1 MEQQGINPPFIVTDG
16 LTKTYIRR
24 EKPENGGIT
33 RLWRRETREVQALRD
48 VSFRI
53 GRGELVGLIGP
64 NGAGKS
70 TLVKL
75 MTGILTPTS
84 GSCTVDGRTPWA
96 ERKAHVRSL
105 GAVFGQRMQL
115 WWDVPIRDSFDLLRD
130 IYSIDEGR
138 YRRRLDELT
147 TALDLGDIMQ
157 SPLRQL
163 SLGQR
168 MRAELCG
175 SLLHEPALLFL
186 DEPTI
191 GLDAVSKLKLR
202 EFLRVENET
211 RRTTILLT
219 THDMEDMR
227 QLIFSLKEATGYAK
241 PVAVKVAAVHNVAA
255 IASGM
260 ARAGADIIVLDGF
273 RGGTGAAPKRIRDN
287 VGIPIELALAA
298 VDERLRQEGIRS
310 TVSLVASGTLRNAAD
325 VVRAVALGADAVSIG
340 SAALIAMGCH
350 QCGDCASGRCN
361 WGIATQRADLVA
373 RLNPDAAAERVVN
386 LVSGWNR
393 EIQEMMGGMGI
404 NAIDSLRG
412 NRLML
417 RGVGLN
423 EKELEILGVKY
434 AGE

>member
-48 VSFRI
+48 VVLPHWA
-53 GRGELVGLIGP
+53 RGTRRADWTEWRGQEYLGQADDGYP
-64 NGAGKS
+64 DADER
-70 TLVKL
+70 
-75 MTGILTPTS
+75 
-84 GSCTVDGRTPWA
+84 SCTVDGRTPWA

-138 YRRRLDELT
+138 YRHRLDELM

-175 SLLHEPALLFL
+175 SLLHEPELLFL

-227 QLIFSLKEATGYAK
+227 ALCSRVMVLGHGQLLYDGTLTNLLHRYDTAHTLTVTYDGAADASKLPQG
-241 PVAVKVAAVHNVAA
+241 AVKDGDTWRITLQKDGDLSRTMQQVMAAGKMHEMA
-255 IASGM
+255 IEEQ
-260 ARAGADIIVLDGF
+260 
-273 RGGTGAAPKRIRDN
+273 N
-287 VGIPIELALAA
+287 
-298 VDERLRQEGIRS
+298 VDE
-310 TVSLVASGTLRNAAD
+310 
-325 VVRAVALGADAVSIG
+325 
-340 SAALIAMGCH
+340 LIARMY
-350 QCGDCASGRCN
+350 
-361 WGIATQRADLVA
+361 
-373 RLNPDAAAERVVN
+373 
-386 LVSGWNR
+386 R
-393 EIQEMMGGMGI
+393 EM
-404 NAIDSLRG
+404 AL
-412 NRLML
+412 
-417 RGVGLN
+417 
-423 EKELEILGVKY
+423 
-434 AGE
+434 

>member
-1 MEQQGINPPFIVTDG
+1 MEQQGTNPPFIVTDG

-138 YRRRLDELT
+138 YRHRLDELT
-147 TALDLGDIMQ
+147 AALDLGDIMQ

-175 SLLHEPALLFL
+175 SLLHEPELLFL

-202 EFLRVENET
+202 EFLRVENEI

-227 QLIFSLKEATGYAK
+227 ALCSRVMVLGHGQLLYDGTLTNLLHRYDTAHTLTVTYDGAADASKLPQG
-241 PVAVKVAAVHNVAA
+241 AVKDGDTWRITLQKDGDLSETMRQVMAAGKMHEMA
-255 IASGM
+255 IEEQ
-260 ARAGADIIVLDGF
+260 
-273 RGGTGAAPKRIRDN
+273 N
-287 VGIPIELALAA
+287 
-298 VDERLRQEGIRS
+298 VDE
-310 TVSLVASGTLRNAAD
+310 
-325 VVRAVALGADAVSIG
+325 
-340 SAALIAMGCH
+340 LIARMY
-350 QCGDCASGRCN
+350 
-361 WGIATQRADLVA
+361 
-373 RLNPDAAAERVVN
+373 
-386 LVSGWNR
+386 R
-393 EIQEMMGGMGI
+393 EM
-404 NAIDSLRG
+404 AL
-412 NRLML
+412 
-417 RGVGLN
+417 
-423 EKELEILGVKY
+423 
-434 AGE
+434 

>member
-1 MEQQGINPPFIVTDG
+1 MEQQGTNPPFIVTDG

-24 EKPENGGIT
+24 EKPEHGGIT

-147 TALDLGDIMQ
+147 AALDLGDIMQ

-168 MRAELCG
+168 MRAE
-175 SLLHEPALLFL
+175 LLFL

-227 QLIFSLKEATGYAK
+227 ALCSRVMVLGHGQLLYDGTLTNLLHRYDTAHTLTVTYDGAADASKLPQGAVQDGATW
-241 PVAVKVAAVHNVAA
+241 
-255 IASGM
+255 
-260 ARAGADIIVLDGF
+260 RIVLQKDGDLSETM
-273 RGGTGAAPKRIRDN
+273 RQVMAAGKMHEMA
-287 VGIPIELALAA
+287 IEEQN
-298 VDERLRQEGIRS
+298 VDE
-310 TVSLVASGTLRNAAD
+310 
-325 VVRAVALGADAVSIG
+325 
-340 SAALIAMGCH
+340 LIARMY
-350 QCGDCASGRCN
+350 
-361 WGIATQRADLVA
+361 
-373 RLNPDAAAERVVN
+373 
-386 LVSGWNR
+386 R
-393 EIQEMMGGMGI
+393 EM
-404 NAIDSLRG
+404 AL
-412 NRLML
+412 
-417 RGVGLN
+417 
-423 EKELEILGVKY
+423 
-434 AGE
+434 